1 MRTAIAV
8 TVLLVA
14 ATSLA
19 VPGATSESAAV
30 SPESPP
36 TFRGPPREVVA
47 FWSQRYVSGI
57 CQSYSSEEKAAT
69 GYVCESADDF
79 YCSRG
84 DTIVRVDWWGQEQSL
99 PGGDGVPEID
109 EFIIRFCEDDSTS
122 RHHHPGHV
130 VYEEHVVDFTSEYLG
145 TGDRFYYTSEI
156 PGGFVPTPGET
167 YWLSIMAVNPFFI
180 LAQQWHWYECAEGYD
195 WRAEGTMKS
204 EFWACPEWTPW
215 SEHLSG
221 SNHVEHAFILYSSY
235 DTPVEGSSWGQIK
248 AMFR

>member
-1 MRTAIAV
+1 MAV
-8 TVLLVA
+8 TILLIA

-19 VPGATSESAAV
+19 APNASSESAAA
-30 SPESPP
+30 
-36 TFRGPPREVVA
+36 TFAGLPSTRTSDRELAA
-47 FWSQRYVSGI
+47 FWLQQYVSGI

-79 YCSRG
+79 YSESG
-84 DTIVRVDWWGQEQSL
+84 DTILRVDWWGQELSL
-99 PGGDGVPEID
+99 PGGDGVPEIT
-109 EFIIRFCEDDSTS
+109 EFIIRFCEDDSTG
-122 RHHHPGHV
+122 RHPHPGHI
-130 VYEEHVVDFTSEYLG
+130 VYEEHVVDFTSEYIG
-145 TGDRFYYTSEI
+145 TGERYYYSSEI

-180 LAQQWHWYECAEGYD
+180 LAQQWHWYECAQEDD

-235 DTPVEGSSWGQIK
+235 DTPVESSSWGQIK